1 MTEPTHIDVGVEEL
15 CPGVARQHVDD
26 DHLAPLLHVD
36 QEVAQFPVVLVDQ
49 VDPLRA
55 HLLKGHD
62 HAACHQLWCSETGVQ
77 YSETRLFAGNRI
89 VKLSQSFSVATI
101 CHDLE
106 VKGGWLREA
115 AQSLIGVHFVSLGQF
130 VSRKYEGGK
139 KKKPPQTLTV
149 VLSARSFSM
158 TSISWSF
165 CSGSRLR
172 IHNGRHNLDSS
183 VRIFLPEQE
192 TKIGP

>member
-101 CHDLE
+101 CHDLK

-139 KKKPPQTLTV
+139 KKTPTNTHSGFVSEELLDDFNQLVLLFWIQTEDSQWQTQFGLKRTDFP
-149 VLSARSFSM
+149 ARA
-158 TSISWSF
+158 
-165 CSGSRLR
+165 G
-172 IHNGRHNLDSS
+172 N
-183 VRIFLPEQE
+183 
-192 TKIGP
+192 